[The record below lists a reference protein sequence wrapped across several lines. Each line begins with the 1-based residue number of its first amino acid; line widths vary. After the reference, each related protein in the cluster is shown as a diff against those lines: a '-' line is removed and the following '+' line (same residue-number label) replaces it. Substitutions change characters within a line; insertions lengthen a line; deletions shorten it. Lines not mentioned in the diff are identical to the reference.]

1 MKKRDL
7 LLTLSAILIGFSG
20 YSQHKKGTLQ
30 TDDLEIAYYYK
41 DGVKMSAKN
50 NTPLL
55 LVGLND
61 KVTGNSPT
69 EMAINWISKNKNL
82 LQIKKI
88 KNLKEVF
95 KRSSLSG
102 HTIRFQQILNNVP
115 VYNAQITVHISPKNN
130 VTYVDNLFDPSVQD
144 INTTPSISEEKAFL
158 LAKNNI
164 KATGKLAFSSKELF
178 IFNQS
183 TQTKLI
189 YKIIIES
196 ETPIGSWEVLVNAQN
211 ENIISAKDKSYY
223 YSSLEKT
230 DKKTVV
236 NGTGNVFLS
245 DPLSFANVSYGG
257 NYTDNNDATNTQLD
271 AALSSVTLLDIDL
284 TAGQHTL
291 KGPFA
296 EIIDDES
303 PFNGLFQQTSSTFNF
318 NRNDDAFEAVNCYY
332 LIDKSMRYINQDLN
346 ITLMPYQY
354 SGGVQYDPHGLGG
367 ADNSHYNGG
376 SGSLGFGEGCVDD
389 AEDADVVIHELG
401 HGLHDW
407 LTGGNAS
414 SSEGLG
420 EGSGDYWGQSY
431 NRSLGQWTAADPE
444 YNWFFNWDGHN
455 VCWNGRITNYT
466 ATYPGG
472 LVGSIH
478 TNGQIWA
485 TTLMRIYDIL
495 GRIKVDKAFLEG
507 LAMTGNSSGQQDAA
521 IAVRQAAI
529 DMGYSCA
536 DVNVFTQEFT
546 NTGYMLPAY
555 SCTVGIDEVNS
566 INIKV
571 YPNPTSNNI
580 SVILPNYTTVKQIS
594 LVDNLG
600 RTIYQTIPTNNKTQI
615 NLTQFT
621 KGIYILH
628 IKTDNN
634 VLSKKIVRK

>member
-130 VTYVDNLFDPSVQD
+130 VTYVDNLFDPSVQN

-183 TQTKLI
+183 AQTKLI

-303 PFNGLFQQTSSTFNF
+303 PFNGLFQQASSTFNF

-431 NRSLGQWTAADPE
+431 IRSLGQWTAADPE

-495 GRIKVDKAFLEG
+495 GRVKVDKAFLEG
-507 LAMTGNSSGQQDAA
+507 LAMTGSSTGQQDAA

-529 DMGYSCA
+529 DMGYSCP
-536 DVNVFTQEFT
+536 DINVFTTEFEA
-546 NTGYMLPAY
+546 TGYTMPAL
-555 SCTVGIDEVNS
+555 D
-566 INIKV
+566 
-571 YPNPTSNNI
+571 
-580 SVILPNYTTVKQIS
+580 
-594 LVDNLG
+594 
-600 RTIYQTIPTNNKTQI
+600 
-615 NLTQFT
+615 LTQFPPVVNDT
-621 KGIYILH
+621 AMCNGPDAII
-628 IKTDNN
+628 
-634 VLSKKIVRK
+634 

>member
-130 VTYVDNLFDPSVQD
+130 VTYVDNLFDPSVQN

-495 GRIKVDKAFLEG
+495 GRVKVDKAFLEG

-546 NTGYMLPAY
+546 NTGYTLPTY
-555 SCTVGIDEVNS
+555 SCTVGIDELIQN
-566 INIKV
+566 NIKV